1 MGQRK
6 TRVPPITLVALA
18 PLIMLP
24 ACSSTSTSPAPS
36 TTPSTPSSSAAPT
49 QHGAFGECLRQHGV
63 TIAPVA
69 TAGPSPQQPLGPA
82 PGPASTSGAAP
93 APPGVDQ
100 STWDTAMQACASLTS
115 APPQPNG

>member
-6 TRVPPITLVALA
+6 TRVRPITLVALA
-18 PLIMLP
+18 PLILLP
-24 ACSSTSTSPAPS
+24 GCSSTPTGPAPS
-36 TTPSTPSSSAAPT
+36 SASSSAAPT

-69 TAGPSPQQPLGPA
+69 TAGPSLGPA
-82 PGPASTSGAAP
+82 PGPASTASTAP
-93 APPGVDQ
+93 APLGVDQ
-100 STWDTAMQACASLTS
+100 STWDNAMQACASLTS

>member
-24 ACSSTSTSPAPS
+24 GCSSTPTGPAPS
-36 TTPSTPSSSAAPT
+36 SASSSAAPT

-69 TAGPSPQQPLGPA
+69 TAGPSSGQPPGPA
-82 PGPASTSGAAP
+82 PGPASTSSTAP

-100 STWDTAMQACASLTS
+100 STWDNAMQACASLTS